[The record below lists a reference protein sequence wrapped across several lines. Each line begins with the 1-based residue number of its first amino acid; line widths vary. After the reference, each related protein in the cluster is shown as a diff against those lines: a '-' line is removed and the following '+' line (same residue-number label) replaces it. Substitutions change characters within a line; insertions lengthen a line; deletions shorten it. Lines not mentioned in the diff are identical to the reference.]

1 MTSFNS
7 RGQRKPDE
15 VSFLG
20 EISDEESSDSESE
33 EKGVVKSSI
42 GLEPRGFDAK
52 KRENENIRTA
62 NESQELKTSSE
73 VIGTSLSVAKDATNT
88 CEVTTSDADRS
99 VATNLEEKSTPQ
111 DESQLISNSVGAGNS
126 TEVTLEAST
135 SGTDVSAVIDNK
147 EEKNTAQDS
156 STSSNNSVNVMKETR
171 DVCESPVSDA
181 NLSAVIEK
189 SEGKMPVSESSL
201 EQDNS
206 KMGASAVDHVRESV
220 ESGLR
225 EEEETGS
232 SDRKGT
238 EVDVDYPS
246 EKQKLESTERDEK
259 ETDVKGVNLSEENAK
274 ELPNVGSR
282 TGSSDL
288 SVKKID
294 SRVERDEE
302 TSKDQEEQ
310 ESKKDSITSQ
320 DGVEK
325 LQNTE
330 EQLAAESGQLDEG
343 SEEQTQDKTHEQQNN
358 MDTNLNDGL
367 LNGKEP
373 EGEAQ
378 RCEDR
383 ALDSEKETN
392 QETTSKTDNKD
403 ESPQQTTQ
411 DGENEQTNQT

>member
-1 MTSFNS
+1 MTSLNS

-42 GLEPRGFDAK
+42 GLEPKGFDAK
-52 KRENENIRTA
+52 KRENENIRTE

-73 VIGTSLSVAKDATNT
+73 VIGNSLSVAKDATNT

-135 SGTDVSAVIDNK
+135 SVSAVIDNE
-147 EEKNTAQDS
+147 EEKNAAQDS
-156 STSSNNSVNVMKETR
+156 SPSSNNSVNAMKETR
-171 DVCESPVSDA
+171 DVCESPVRDA

-206 KMGASAVDHVRESV
+206 KMGASAMDHVWESV
-220 ESGLR
+220 ESSLR

-259 ETDVKGVNLSEENAK
+259 ETDVKGDNLSEENAK

-310 ESKKDSITSQ
+310 GSKKDSITSQ
-320 DGVEK
+320 VGVEK

-343 SEEQTQDKTHEQQNN
+343 SEEQAQDKTHEQQNN